1 MGTFMSKCD
10 SSALNYGKS
19 KELTPEELKKLE
31 SMKKDKSP
39 LKQSYEEAMASA
51 KERDLKDPKYLAEI
65 AEKRRKSDL
74 KKGLIDPKTG
84 KRKKEHTFDYSSIR
98 GKDPNVI
105 IDRKTGD
112 IKVKKSKGFGFLP
125 AGNIKES
132 KIAARQVPENYEGYL
147 NFKK

>member
-19 KELTPEELKKLE
+19 A
-31 SMKKDKSP
+31 MKKKHSP
-39 LKQSYEEAMASA
+39 LEQSYEEAVASA
-51 KERDLKDPKYLAEI
+51 KERDAKDPKHQAMI

-84 KRKKEHTFDYSSIR
+84 ERKKEHTFGYSSIR

-125 AGNIKES
+125 AGNINES
-132 KIAARQVPENYEGYL
+132 EIAARQVPENYEGYL

>member
-1 MGTFMSKCD
+1 MSKCD

-132 KIAARQVPENYEGYL
+132 KIAASQVPENYEGYL